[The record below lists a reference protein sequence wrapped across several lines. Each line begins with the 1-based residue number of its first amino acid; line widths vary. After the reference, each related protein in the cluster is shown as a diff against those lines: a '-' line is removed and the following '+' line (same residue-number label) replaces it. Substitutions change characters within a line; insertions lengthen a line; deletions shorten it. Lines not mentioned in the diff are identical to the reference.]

1 MRSQRFQ
8 NRVTAGRFTL
18 PAAILISV
26 TCWILSAILL
36 PDLEIRKDDYPLW
49 DLFRDSCIP
58 AWGTRLF
65 SFILY
70 SVIGYFLIG
79 LNNAFA
85 IIRMRASVQTAILFP
100 AGFRLPCHAYII
112 CRRFGGGHFPHS
124 SVFPVQKLSA
134 GQARELFVP
143 CIRIHGNGKPALPAT
158 DVLRTRILDRR
169 V

>member
-1 MRSQRFQ
+1 MYPGLGHPPFQLYPILCHRIFSYRAEQRV
-8 NRVTAGRFTL
+8 RHHPYAGVRT
-18 PAAILISV
+18 
-26 TCWILSAILL
+26 
-36 PDLEIRKDDYPLW
+36 
-49 DLFRDSCIP
+49 DSH
-58 AWGTRLF
+58 
-65 SFILY
+65 
-70 SVIGYFLIG
+70 
-79 LNNAFA
+79 
-85 IIRMRASVQTAILFP
+85 LFP

-124 SVFPVQKLSA
+124 SVFPVQKLPA